1 MDRSSTSI
9 SLPGK
14 IDSWER
20 REYDRTDQSGR
31 AEMIRRFI
39 ACFESTTVMAGS
51 KPLTE
56 PAAAAAELEG
66 STESLW
72 SSSENPVSGQLPK
85 P

>member
-1 MDRSSTSI
+1 
-9 SLPGK
+9 
-14 IDSWER
+14 
-20 REYDRTDQSGR
+20 
-31 AEMIRRFI
+31 MIRRFI